1 MPRSPY
7 QKLKLLYLAQYFL
20 KNTDENHPVTIRE
33 LSTML
38 EEAGIAAERKSL
50 YNDIEALRYFGFD
63 IIQSNSTRYASYYL
77 GTRDFELPELK
88 LMVDS
93 IQTAKFVT
101 HKKTASLIKK
111 IENLASIYDAQL
123 LQRQVF
129 ISNRVKHMNESIYYN
144 VDQIYNG
151 IMKNRKI
158 RFHYFDYTVQKER
171 HFRKDGAYYVVSPF
185 AMTWDDEN
193 YYLIAYDSEAERIKH
208 YRVDKM
214 LDIEVTDEERDGM
227 EAYEGLDMAVYSRKV
242 FSMFSG
248 QDENVQLRF
257 ENHLVGVVIDRFG
270 QDVIIVPDG
279 PDHFTFRVDV
289 AVSPQFFAWV
299 AGFGAS
305 AKIIG
310 PEQVVNEMREHI
322 HSVAAQYD

>member
-1 MPRSPY
+1 
-7 QKLKLLYLAQYFL
+7 
-20 KNTDENHPVTIRE
+20 
-33 LSTML
+33 
-38 EEAGIAAERKSL
+38 
-50 YNDIEALRYFGFD
+50 
-63 IIQSNSTRYASYYL
+63 
-77 GTRDFELPELK
+77 
-88 LMVDS
+88 
-93 IQTAKFVT
+93 
-101 HKKTASLIKK
+101 
-111 IENLASIYDAQL
+111 
-123 LQRQVF
+123 
-129 ISNRVKHMNESIYYN
+129 
-144 VDQIYNG
+144 
-151 IMKNRKI
+151 
-158 RFHYFDYTVQKER
+158 
-171 HFRKDGAYYVVSPF
+171 
-185 AMTWDDEN
+185 MTWDDEN

>member
-1 MPRSPY
+1 
-7 QKLKLLYLAQYFL
+7 
-20 KNTDENHPVTIRE
+20 
-33 LSTML
+33 
-38 EEAGIAAERKSL
+38 
-50 YNDIEALRYFGFD
+50 
-63 IIQSNSTRYASYYL
+63 
-77 GTRDFELPELK
+77 
-88 LMVDS
+88 
-93 IQTAKFVT
+93 
-101 HKKTASLIKK
+101 
-111 IENLASIYDAQL
+111 
-123 LQRQVF
+123 
-129 ISNRVKHMNESIYYN
+129 MNESIYYN

-310 PEQVVNEMREHI
+310 PERVVNEMREHI